1 MSGIDLRV
9 RVGQGLDVHALVA
22 GRPLWL
28 GGVEIPFDRGLA
40 GHSDGDVL
48 LHAVTDA
55 ILGALGEGD
64 LGAHFPSSD
73 ESLRGIASAELLT
86 RVVARMGEAG
96 YAVGNLDATI
106 LAQVPRLA
114 PHQPAMRK
122 QLAEWLGTGE
132 SAVNL
137 KLTSTDGLGAI
148 GREEGIG
155 AQAVVLLVAM
165 EGEGSE

>member
-1 MSGIDLRV
+1 MSRPAIRI
-9 RVGQGLDVHALVA
+9 GQGTDVHALVA

-48 LHAVTDA
+48 LHAVADA

-64 LGAHFPSSD
+64 LGAHFSSSD
-73 ESLRGIASAELLT
+73 ESLRGIESAELLA
-86 RVVARMGEAG
+86 RVVARMREAG

-122 QLAEWLGTGE
+122 QLAEQLDTGE

-137 KLTSTDGLGAI
+137 KVTSTDGLGAI

-155 AQAVVLLVAM
+155 AQAVVLLVAV
-165 EGEGSE
+165 EGVVSE